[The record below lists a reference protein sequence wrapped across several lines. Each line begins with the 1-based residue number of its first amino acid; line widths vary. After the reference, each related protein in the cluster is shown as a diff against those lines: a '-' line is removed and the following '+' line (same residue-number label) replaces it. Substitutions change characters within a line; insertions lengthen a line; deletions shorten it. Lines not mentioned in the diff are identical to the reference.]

1 MIPPRHYII
10 DSGGQRELY
19 LTWDAMTWKNFVI
32 TVDRKEIARIDNG
45 ARELRNGRDF
55 KLPGGATLK
64 IQIKGNF
71 FFKDLHVFVNGEPI
85 PNSPSDPDVKLRRAT
100 NALYFIAAFDFV
112 LGLLAVQSNNPALT
126 SLGFGWTT
134 VAIGMVLFSLALL
147 VRKGSLIALF
157 LAIGLYII
165 DTILVYY
172 VTTLAGVEP
181 EIGIIVARLFLLA
194 STFPAVQVI
203 LQSQKST

>member
-1 MIPPRHYII
+1 
-10 DSGGQRELY
+10 
-19 LTWDAMTWKNFVI
+19 
-32 TVDRKEIARIDNG
+32 
-45 ARELRNGRDF
+45 
-55 KLPGGATLK
+55 
-64 IQIKGNF
+64 
-71 FFKDLHVFVNGEPI
+71 
-85 PNSPSDPDVKLRRAT
+85 
-100 NALYFIAAFDFV
+100 
-112 LGLLAVQSNNPALT
+112 
-126 SLGFGWTT
+126 
-134 VAIGMVLFSLALL
+134 MVLFSLALL